1 MNVEN
6 GLIINETQQVSVL
19 NLKRKKKKK
28 KKVSFKANRY
38 QIQKKRRI
46 KSKNNSACTNS
57 LIQINDNGE
66 RPLAFCAF
74 SSVFTEWQ
82 QSTLFLT
89 FLGPWS
95 LPAFSSDIT

>member
-19 NLKRKKKKK
+19 NFKQNKT
-28 KKVSFKANRY
+28 KKVFFKANSY
-38 QIQKKRRI
+38 QIQKI
-46 KSKNNSACTNS
+46 CKSKNNSACTNY

-66 RPLAFCAF
+66 CPFAFCAF
-74 SSVFTEWQ
+74 SSLFTEWQ
-82 QSTLFLT
+82 QATLFLT

>member
-19 NLKRKKKKK
+19 NFKRKKKKK
-28 KKVSFKANRY
+28 KKSFLKQTVIRY
-38 QIQKKRRI
+38 KKKKS

-74 SSVFTEWQ
+74 SSLFTEWQ
-82 QSTLFLT
+82 QSTLFRT